1 MIGRLHTK
9 TEPSEE
15 PVNIKDLKH
24 YSRVDSHDDN
34 DLIKQLCKAARTYIE
49 RNARLAMVNTTYD
62 YILPQF
68 DDTIRLPKGPIQ
80 SIKHIKYFD
89 DDGNKQTLSTDK
101 YQLVKSDRVGTI
113 ERAPDKSY
121 PSTQDREDAVTIT
134 FTAGY
139 GKTADDVPNELRIA
153 IKMLTLH
160 WYDTREPVIK
170 GQSVTNVPT
179 SLETIIDNYRIPI
192 LA

>member
-1 MIGRLHTK
+1 MIGKLSTN

-15 PVNIKDLKH
+15 PVGIKELRH

-34 DLIKQLCKAARTYIE
+34 DLLKQLGKAARTYIE

-113 ERAPDKSY
+113 ERLPDKSY
-121 PSTQDREDAVTIT
+121 PSTEKREDAVQIR
-134 FTAGY
+134 FVAGY
-139 GKTADDVPNELRIA
+139 GTADDVPNELRIA
-153 IKMLTLH
+153 IKMLVLH

-179 SLETIIDNYRIPI
+179 SLETIIENYRIPI